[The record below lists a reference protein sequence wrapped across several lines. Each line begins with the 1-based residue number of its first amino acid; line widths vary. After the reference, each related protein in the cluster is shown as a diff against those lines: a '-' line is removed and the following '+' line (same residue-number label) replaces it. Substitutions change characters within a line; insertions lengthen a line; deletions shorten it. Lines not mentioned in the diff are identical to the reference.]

1 MCASEAHI
9 RLVSPLTSERKNQ
22 SLVARV
28 SRTHKK
34 LFERA
39 AGIEGRSVATFVI
52 AHALKAAVELV
63 RQEEIIRLNTEQSRR
78 FAEAL
83 LATPRPVPDARRR
96 AHKEYGK
103 RVVKQL

>member
-9 RLVSPLTSERKNQ
+9 RLVSTLTDERKNER
-22 SLVARV
+22 LVARV

-39 AGIEGRSVATFVI
+39 AAIEGRSVATFVV
-52 AHALKAAVELV
+52 AHALKAAVDLV
-63 RQEEIIRLNTEQSRR
+63 RQQEIIRLNTEQSRR

-83 LATPRPVPDARRR
+83 LATPRPVPDALRR
-96 AHKEYGK
+96 AHKDYSK
-103 RVVKQL
+103 RVVKHL